1 MAAAVQTK
9 ANRLIIDILI
19 QVKIGLHVTSNN
31 LPEIVALEPFKL

>member
-31 LPEIVALEPFKL
+31 LSEIVALVPFKL